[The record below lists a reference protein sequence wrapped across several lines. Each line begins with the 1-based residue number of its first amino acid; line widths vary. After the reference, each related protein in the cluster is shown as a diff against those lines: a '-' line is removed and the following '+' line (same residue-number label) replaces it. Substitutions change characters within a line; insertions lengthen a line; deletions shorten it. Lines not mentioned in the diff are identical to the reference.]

1 MMRAFFAAVG
11 IFLII
16 IGVECLLL
24 DSAVFVAGVVDE
36 PVQSNGG
43 LFSAPQPVNTN
54 RIFKPS
60 EWFPWSL
67 IACGSIVLL
76 YSVSLRTN
84 NGQQG

>member
-1 MMRAFFAAVG
+1 MRALFAALG

-16 IGVECLLL
+16 VGVECLLL

-36 PVQSNGG
+36 PVQSGGG
-43 LFSAPQPVNTN
+43 LFSAPQPVNSG

-76 YSVSLRTN
+76 YSVSLRQH
-84 NGQQG
+84 NGQSN